1 MFNLGLADRFGHD
14 FSMDFTSQGFKDR
27 AMAKQKEAKFLGIPG
42 RLAFVATSY
51 AFTDPRAQT
60 VWSLAVFAFGLQ
72 NMFFTGMMGKD
83 RNSLIHTNTDL
94 LTRKGGTIITQSR
107 QPLDNVGV
115 GDDGNT
121 TGNEA
126 QIKRRNMST
135 EIHERANST
144 VSAGRLSEQLTASEF
159 REDSRIDLGEW
170 ISEAMEDD
178 ISTSAAGLYNV
189 NSSSNA
195 IQTINESYPTS
206 DRIHFGG
213 QNAAGT
219 LATAGGT
226 VGASFGTDAL
236 LSADTSANNR
246 FGTTLMELIKRK
258 MIAASPRFRPVIV
271 RDVSKMNPDDVRSSK
286 FSGPVLAKIFI
297 VLVDPLQIKDIRAET
312 GDNAWKV
319 MQQNAQIRG
328 NLNPI
333 FTGAEF
339 YHDGML
345 VFSYDRIHRRTG
357 AGSTTLAEGFELNA
371 ARDATVDAVASGRT
385 VARALFMAAQAIHFG
400 WALKP
405 SWSEDFVDNDKPK
418 IKVAMLYG
426 VKRINYNAHGTST
439 PTSDES
445 IFVVD
450 TEVQVDA

>member
-1 MFNLGLADRFGHD
+1 MKIYQAGSRLPCEFG
-14 FSMDFTSQGFKDR
+14 FDFTMQGWKER
-27 AMAKQKEAKFLGIPG
+27 AMVKQKEAASIFSPAFTKF
-42 RLAFVATSY
+42 FVSTSY

-60 VWSLAVFAFGLQ
+60 VWSLAVFVYGLQ

-83 RNSLIHTNTDL
+83 KNSLIHVNTDL

-121 TGNEA
+121 TGNEG
-126 QIKRRNMST
+126 QIRRRNMST
-135 EIHERANST
+135 EVHERANST
-144 VSAGRLSEQLTASEF
+144 VSAGRISEQLTASEF
-159 REDSRIDLGEW
+159 REDSRVDLGEW
-170 ISEAMEDD
+170 LSEAMEDD

-195 IQTINESYPTS
+195 IQTINESYPTA
-206 DRIHFGG
+206 DRIYFGG
-213 QNAAGT
+213 QSAAG
-219 LATAGGT
+219 AISNSG
-226 VGASFGTDAL
+226 VSFGTDL
-236 LSADTSANNR
+236 LLTGDTTANNL
-246 FGTTLMELIKRK
+246 FGTTIMESIKRR
-258 MIAASPRFRPVIV
+258 MIAATPRFRPVII
-271 RDVSKMNPDDVRSSK
+271 RDLSKQNPDDVRSGK
-286 FSGPVLAKIFI
+286 FSGPALAKIFI
-297 VLVDPLQIKDIRAET
+297 VLVDPLQIKAIRAET
-312 GDNAWKV
+312 GDNSWKV
-319 MQQNAQIRG
+319 MQQQANIRG

-357 AGSTTLAEGFELNA
+357 AGGTTLAEGFELNA
-371 ARDATVDAVASGRT
+371 GRTATIDRCASGRT
-385 VARALFMAAQAIHFG
+385 VARALFMGAQAIHFG

-405 SWSEDFVDNDKPK
+405 AWTEDFVDNDKPK
-418 IKVAMLYG
+418 VKVATIYG

-445 IFVVD
+445 IFVLD
-450 TEVQVDA
+450 TEVIVDA